1 MRVTD
6 AFWRDSRLQ
15 QAAIALVILTFGE
28 RDVFHSLS
36 APQQE
41 CFAGALWLNMKNSSK
56 PESEKE
62 PRVPLDDAQFAIV
75 VLAVTSFT
83 LIIFVLGITLWMS

>member
-1 MRVTD
+1 
-6 AFWRDSRLQ
+6 L
-15 QAAIALVILTFGE
+15 
-28 RDVFHSLS
+28 
-36 APQQE
+36 
-41 CFAGALWLNMKNSSK
+41 FAGTLWLNMKNSSK